1 MVRQLAEL
9 VERIK
14 AYNPDVNEDLIVRA
28 YSYAMKKHEKQKRAS
43 GDPFFSHPIEVA
55 HILTNYRLD
64 TASIVT
70 ALLHDT
76 VEDTSATVDEISDLF
91 GSEIGRLV
99 DGVTK
104 LTKIQMQTIESAQ
117 AENFRKLF
125 LAMSEDIRVLLVKL
139 VDRLHNMRT
148 LSYIG
153 SESKRKSIAL
163 ETMEIYAPLS
173 DRLGMLEVKTELE
186 DLAFSELHSEARS
199 SIVRRL
205 RYLERQGFDLVGSIM
220 DELDEVIEDSDIEA
234 YISGRAKTPYS
245 IWRKMQIKNVSFE
258 QLSDIMAFRVIVNN
272 NEDCYRTLGII
283 HSAYP
288 SVPGRF
294 KDYIST
300 PKRSGYQSIHTS
312 IIGPKKHR
320 IEIQIRTREM
330 HVVADLGPAA
340 HWNYKVGLDDFEGSN
355 YRWLR
360 ELLDILDNTQSSQE
374 FLEHTKLE
382 MFHDQVFCFTPKG
395 QLIALP
401 KGASPIDFAY
411 AVHSEIGN
419 TCVGA
424 KVNGRITPLR
434 VILQTGDQVEIVT
447 SSGQKPSPQWEAF
460 VITGKARSHIRKRI
474 RIDSN
479 EEYAKLGKEI
489 LTKVFSN
496 SGYELNE
503 KKLADAYKK
512 FNLES
517 DDELFILI
525 GNGNLTAKQVINT
538 IYPSSLRNI
547 ENDKV
552 KVDLD
557 DKDSNKLNK
566 SIPIKGLTAG
576 IAVHMSECCY
586 PLPGDRIV
594 GILSIGKGAEIHTI
608 DCDTLI
614 QFSDQNERWID
625 LVWDNDLSNKFF
637 MGRIKLTVVNESGS
651 LGELSSVIAH
661 NGGNI
666 SNLKVM
672 SRSPDFW
679 DMNIDIEVKDLKH
692 LLEII
697 AVLRSI
703 PVIHSIERTKSLE
716 H

>member
-104 LTKIQMQTIESAQ
+104 LTKIQMQTIESVQ

-148 LSYIG
+148 LSFIR

-283 HSAYP
+283 HTEYP

-330 HVVADLGPAA
+330 HAVADLGPAA
-340 HWNYKVGLDDFEGSN
+340 HWNYKAGLDDFEGSN

-424 KVNGRITPLR
+424 KVNGRIAPLR
-434 VILQTGDQVEIVT
+434 VILQTGDQVEIIT

-489 LTKVFSN
+489 LTKVFIN

-503 KKLADAYKK
+503 KKLVDAYKK

-517 DDELFILI
+517 EDELFILI
-525 GNGNLTAKQVINT
+525 GNGNFTAKQVINT

-547 ENDKV
+547 EKDKV

-557 DKDSNKLNK
+557 DKDSNEVNK

-594 GILSIGKGAEIHTI
+594 GILTTGKGAEIHTI

-672 SRSPDFW
+672 SRSQDFW

-716 H
+716 N

>member
-1 MVRQLAEL
+1 MSHFENLSN
-9 VERIK
+9 
-14 AYNPDVNEDLIVRA
+14 Y
-28 YSYAMKKHEKQKRAS
+28 KR
-43 GDPFFSHPIEVA
+43 FNTIEVKVGPIA
-55 HILTNYRLD
+55 IGGENPIHIQSMT
-64 TASIVT
+64 TANT
-70 ALLHDT
+70 MN
-76 VEDTSATVDEISDLF
+76 TSATVDEISNLF

-104 LTKIQMQTIESAQ
+104 LTKIQMQTIESVQ

-148 LSYIG
+148 LSFIR

-199 SIVRRL
+199 SILRRL

-283 HSAYP
+283 HTEYP

-330 HVVADLGPAA
+330 HAVADLGPAA
-340 HWNYKVGLDDFEGSN
+340 HWNYKAGLDDFEGSN

-424 KVNGRITPLR
+424 KVNGRIAPLR
-434 VILQTGDQVEIVT
+434 VILQTGDQVEIIT

-489 LTKVFSN
+489 LTKVLLN

-503 KKLADAYKK
+503 KKLVDAYKK

-517 DDELFILI
+517 EDELFILI
-525 GNGNLTAKQVINT
+525 GNGNLTARQVINT

-547 ENDKV
+547 EKD

-557 DKDSNKLNK
+557 DKDSNEVNK

-594 GILSIGKGAEIHTI
+594 GILTTGKGAEIHTI

-672 SRSPDFW
+672 SRSQDFW

-716 H
+716 N

>member
-14 AYNPDVNEDLIVRA
+14 AYNPDLNEDLIVRA

-55 HILTNYRLD
+55 QILTNYRLD

-76 VEDTSATVDEISDLF
+76 VEDTSATVDEISGLF
-91 GSEIGRLV
+91 GKEIGRLV

-104 LTKIQMQTIESAQ
+104 LTKIQIQNIESVQ

-139 VDRLHNMRT
+139 IDRLHNMRT
-148 LSYIG
+148 LSFIKD
-153 SESKRKSIAL
+153 ESKRKSIAL

-220 DELDEVIEDSDIEA
+220 DELDEVIEKSNVEA

-245 IWRKMQIKNVSFE
+245 IWRKMQSKNVSFE

-272 NEDCYRTLGII
+272 QRDCYKTLGII
-283 HSAYP
+283 HGAYP

-330 HVVADLGPAA
+330 HTVADLGPAA
-340 HWNYKVGLDDFEGSN
+340 HWNYKAGVNDFEGIN

-434 VILQTGDQVEIVT
+434 VILQTGDQVEIIT
-447 SSGQKPSPQWEAF
+447 SLGQKPSPQWEAF

-479 EEYAKLGKEI
+479 EEYSKLGREI
-489 LTKVFSN
+489 LIKVFSN
-496 SGYELNE
+496 SGYEFNENKLIEALN
-503 KKLADAYKK
+503 K
-512 FNLES
+512 FNLDSE
-517 DDELFILI
+517 DDLFISI
-525 GNGNLTAKQVINT
+525 GNGNLMARQVINA
-538 IYPSSLRNI
+538 IYPNNSRHGDNEKFKTVS
-547 ENDKV
+547 
-552 KVDLD
+552 D
-557 DKDSNKLNK
+557 DKNSGILNK
-566 SIPIKGLTAG
+566 SIPIRGLTAG

-614 QFSDQNERWID
+614 KFSDQNERWID

-666 SNLKVM
+666 SNLKVV
-672 SRSPDFW
+672 SRSQDFW

-716 H
+716 N